1 MLGPLGDAIEMKLE
15 AAFPDALMIS
25 VVDQSMASLGADLG
39 KIESLEDGR
48 FTVFIMDTTFVDK
61 TAEERQVMV
70 REVLKDEMPRI
81 AELNL
86 KTRAPGELRQ
96 KTEKLAF
103 NRFFF
108 FFKNRET
115 RLQCFFFL
123 FQKQRNS
130 PTIVF
135 FLFGNTKSHIQLFC
149 SVTHHLLGG
158 GVNPPWLCAQLLP
171 EQGIVEASSPDEPRV
186 PHPPSPLTLHP
197 PPSPAHCAPPSLPTP
212 GIPRARIKSSTPSA
226 GKRSDSTRFLFSLF
240 FLDPPHLIQPPAT
253 PSSPP
258 ILTPHPYPTH
268 PTPPNRTLHP

>member
-15 AAFPDALMIS
+15 AAFPAALMIS

-103 NRFFF
+103 NLFFL

-186 PHPPSPLTLHP
+186 PHPPSPLPSTP
-197 PPSPAHCAPPSLPTP
+197 PLPSPLCSPIPTH
-212 GIPRARIKSSTPSA
+212 PR
-226 GKRSDSTRFLFSLF
+226 DSESKDQVFDAVRGQEIRLDEVSFFSLF
-240 FLDPPHLIQPPAT
+240 FGPSPPHPAPCNPILT
-253 PSSPP
+253 P